1 MLSKKEK
8 DVLYLVLKSD
18 DVGVYPEDIAKELK
32 IPTKE
37 VEEILDLLEEKGFL
51 YSEEDEEEDEKEE

>member
-1 MLSKKEK
+1 M
-8 DVLYLVLKSD
+8 VLKSD